1 MSAKRYFEILEIQ
14 PTKNAKVIKKAFRRL
29 AFKYHPDRNKTEEA
43 HVKFIQLSE
52 AYENLIAAIDHA
64 KLSPD
69 ERKEQAPK
77 RSNRTTKYS
86 TNYSSKDLAE
96 ERLKQARH
104 RYEEMRRKEQ
114 EENEAYYK
122 EISSGNNWKVFRW
135 VMTGCLI
142 LAVLFLIDN
151 LFLPSRWIKSEAIGT
166 NRIIN
171 YGGIHH
177 NRVVPL
183 QLKTGEKVWVKPSF
197 ASSASSC
204 NIVYIER
211 SFFFKDIQKIW
222 VWEDGKWFDSH
233 ADFTVTGTFPIVP
246 IFLFLPFITFI
257 LKGKTLTY
265 SLLFNVSIYFYSL
278 LLIGLLY
285 NNDRWAHIL
294 TLGLL

>member
-1 MSAKRYFEILEIQ
+1 MRAKRYFEILEIQ

-43 HVKFIQLSE
+43 HIKFIQISE
-52 AYENLIAAIDHA
+52 AYENLMTAIDHA
-64 KLSPD
+64 NLSPD
-69 ERKEQAPK
+69 ERKAETKK
-77 RSNRTTKYS
+77 RSKKAS
-86 TNYSSKDLAE
+86 KAATNYSSEDLAK
-96 ERLKQARH
+96 ERLKNAKR

-122 EISSGNNWKVFRW
+122 EISSGMNWKVFRG
-135 VMTGCLI
+135 VMSGCLI
-142 LAVLFLIDN
+142 LAILFLVDN
-151 LFLPSRWIKSEAIGT
+151 LALPSRWSESEAIGT

-171 YGGIHH
+171 YGGVHH

-183 QLKTGEKVWVKPSF
+183 HLKTGEKVWVKPSF
-197 ASSASSC
+197 ASSAGSC

-211 SFFFKDIQKIW
+211 SFFFKDIQKLW
-222 VWEDGKWFDSH
+222 VWEDGKWFHSH

-257 LKGKTLTY
+257 LKGRTLTY
-265 SLLFNVSIYFYSL
+265 SLLFNVSLYLYGILMMGL
-278 LLIGLLY
+278 LL

-294 TLGLL
+294 TLGFL